1 MTETSSG
8 HAGVASVALGES
20 TVDSGIITLETASR
34 LLLGRLPASH
44 EDYAALGRRIGM
56 SGRGLKYSGS
66 YIKYV
71 MIGKHPYSKPVE
83 EGTITLISELNAEP
97 PDREYH
103 SKTVQVPNG
112 FDVPDGT
119 IIQRSART
127 CVCGVSFIPTAWNQI
142 NHTKACAK
150 MRARM
155 KKRR

>member
-1 MTETSSG
+1 MTKTSSR
-8 HAGVASVALGES
+8 HAGVASVALSQSIGES
-20 TVDSGIITLETASR
+20 GITTLGTASR
-34 LLLGRLPASH
+34 LLLGRLPANR

-56 SGRGLKYSGS
+56 AGRGEKYSGS
-66 YIKYV
+66 YIKYI
-71 MIGKHPYSKPVE
+71 MIGNHVFSKPVA
-83 EGTITLISELNAEP
+83 EGAINLIGELKAEP

-103 SKTVQVPNG
+103 SRTVQVPNG
-112 FDVPDGT
+112 FDVPEGT
-119 IIQRSART
+119 VIQRSART